1 MINFLLLSFL
11 GIFFLLV
18 AYLDVDWFL
27 NLMKSDSYGFL
38 LGRKFTRVMIGII
51 GFFYSSLLVAL
62 FETFELIYD
71 FSN

>member
-51 GFFYSSLLVAL
+51 GFFLFFFACGSL
-62 FETFELIYD
+62 
-71 FSN
+71 